1 MTSVGLIDVEN
12 IGNTDRQTNV
22 SQWQCRHGMLTIG
35 VFVNITMYSI
45 GDTGVK
51 NQI

>member
-1 MTSVGLIDVEN
+1 MTSVGLIDAEN

-22 SQWQCRHGMLTIG
+22 SQCRHGMLTIG
-35 VFVNITMYSI
+35 VFVNITMFSI

>member
-1 MTSVGLIDVEN
+1 MTLVGLIDAEN
-12 IGNTDRQTNV
+12 IGNTDRQT
-22 SQWQCRHGMLTIG
+22 CRHGMLTIG